1 MKVIKIAQPVDVM
14 QIYAQEKSLPTI
26 FDISRRSVTDYI
38 QEMYASADF
47 VAGDDYIDVSTNQK
61 LIKIDAFR
69 RLLASKHL
77 GYLKVI

>member
-1 MKVIKIAQPVDVM
+1 MKVIKIAQPVEVM
-14 QIYAQEKSLPTI
+14 QIYAQPKNLPSI

-38 QEMYASADF
+38 KEMYVSADF
-47 VAGDDYIDVSTNQK
+47 IAGDDYIDVSTNQK

-77 GYLKVI
+77 RYLKVI

>member
-1 MKVIKIAQPVDVM
+1 MKGLKVAQPISVS
-14 QIYAQEKSLPTI
+14 QIYAQAKSLPVI
-26 FDISRRSVTDYI
+26 FDISRRSVTSYI
-38 QEMYASADF
+38 QEMYASKDF
-47 VAGDDYIDVSTNQK
+47 IAGEDYIDISNNQK

>member
-14 QIYAQEKSLPTI
+14 QIYAQAKSLPTI

-47 VAGDDYIDVSTNQK
+47 VVGDDYIDVSTNQK

>member
-1 MKVIKIAQPVDVM
+1 MKGIQLAQPVEVR
-14 QIYAQEKSLPTI
+14 QIYAQAKSLPAI

-38 QEMYASADF
+38 KEMYVSADF
-47 VAGDDYIDVSTNQK
+47 IAGDDYIDVSTNQK